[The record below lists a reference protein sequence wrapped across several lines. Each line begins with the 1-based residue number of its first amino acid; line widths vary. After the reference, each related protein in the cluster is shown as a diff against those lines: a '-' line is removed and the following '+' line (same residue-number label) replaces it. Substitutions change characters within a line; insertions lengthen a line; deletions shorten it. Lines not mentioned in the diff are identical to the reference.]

1 MAGVLDYTKYL
12 TTLQTVTEV
21 GNTFP
26 SNQTTYTYTVGG
38 SGQQGWTATIHW
50 MTLIIDDYTVDANG
64 TPDFSNTRAFGY
76 YPGGSANQY
85 STGTI
90 SLPANMYTGP
100 ILPASTYHAPI
111 TIVNINWTKDGL
123 DYAANLALI
132 QNWEPTVTIND
143 PYLDAAFEP
152 MVNTPSTLTLIG
164 QGRVIYYDDVTFT
177 VVSDIPEQLPA
188 FATATFFWDK
198 AGGRVRLGSAV
209 FNDKTATL
217 TVNTEVIEFTGGTY
231 PIYAEFPGFRQYGP
245 VRSNTLQQVVASAI
259 PLIVQS
265 ESFTPSQEYYYP
277 GETVTYNLTVVQD
290 PNYEAQSEPISN
302 SARMRLSDSGL
313 NVSLIPDTTFKTGAF
328 SNGSINGSFTITSA
342 MIDTALND
350 SDTVRSVT
358 TTTLGPLAYTATIF
372 VNNTHKVITNWD
384 FYRPGRYD
392 AGLTTATFKAAS
404 TVTRTIIAEEF
415 PLTIAVTS
423 TETEPWLGDD
433 VLITVDGR
441 NNRPF
446 QNRISI
452 TASNGTTSTTLATF
466 AYSNANNTYSTTTTI
481 LSTGTWTLQASFPGD
496 LGTNLDYGNLA
507 SVSNTASIRIYPFG
521 VMVPTPRTFIARDF
535 GPRIGPYLSPA
546 STITSWARSQFT
558 LTNTVTYTMRVIA
571 TDGIGGISSYSTT
584 TQWVKNTYNN
594 PIWNRDASLI
604 ALSRNSDMLDP
615 LNWFAVVNIPAGYTV
630 YDQVNMSWPGT
641 VGLPRKINGR
651 FAPITIVHDDQST
664 ATSIISLSIENP
676 EIRLISKNSLTTTI
690 SVDPLVY
697 GPNTLWETIRND
709 FQWWVS
715 PMPQPLSGQII
726 YRNTNTN
733 EIIYNK
739 TVNVQTSTFT
749 INADDFEFQNS
760 GTFGIV
766 AQYQGDDYRSTGTS
780 NIVTANL
787 IRNGNASHSFAFIDP
802 PYYTGE
808 IQDSDYGPGS
818 RSIIINANTST
829 PYYPTAGRDYA
840 SAKPYKIYNPRYP
853 TGEYPY
859 HSVGFNIFK
868 RWTTGTEVQVGD
880 RIEIAY
886 DVLSTGTYAGR
897 VIGEFIL
904 PEFRNVRLP
913 GYPQNTENF
922 YPYWT
927 LGIKTTFT
935 VRGYDRQNDPYD
947 PGVRFDL
954 SPASQSNGLQNFWNG
969 PAQYDKWW
977 RNGGISIDYYKGD
990 TPDIGNNSNAHVNTF
1005 QSPQKINAVLQPM
1018 NGKFDFHYVIN
1029 FTDASKQPPII
1040 NFETRVYAWSNTPID
1055 NPNYYECNLTT
1066 NTLTKIS

>member
-26 SNQTTYTYTVGG
+26 SSQTTYTYTVGG

-111 TIVNINWTKDGL
+111 TIVGINWTKDGL

-143 PYLDAAFEP
+143 PYLDEAFEP
-152 MVNTPSTLTLIG
+152 MVNTPSTLELIG

-217 TVNTEVIEFTGGTY
+217 TVNTEDIEFTGGTY

-290 PNYEAQSEPISN
+290 PNYEAQPEPISN
-302 SARMRLSDSGL
+302 SARMKLSDSGL

-392 AGLTTATFKAAS
+392 QGLTTATFKAAS
-404 TVTRTIIAEEF
+404 TITKTIIAEEF
-415 PLTIAVTS
+415 PLTISVTS

-433 VLITVDGR
+433 VVITVDGR

-446 QNRISI
+446 QNAISV
-452 TASNGTTSTTLATF
+452 TASNGTTSTTLANFT
-466 AYSNANNTYSTTTTI
+466 YSNANNTYSTTTTI

-496 LGTNLDYGNLA
+496 LGTNLDYGNLP

-521 VMVPTPRTFIARDF
+521 IMVPTPRTFIARNL
-535 GPRIGPYLSPA
+535 GVAGIVTA
-546 STITSWARSQFT
+546 WAKSQFT
-558 LTNTVTYTMRVIA
+558 LTNAVTFSMRLLDR
-571 TDGIGGISSYSTT
+571 DGVSGYRNFVSTGT
-584 TQWVKNTYNN
+584 WVKNTYNN
-594 PIWNRDASLI
+594 PIWNQEQQLI
-604 ALSRNSDMLDP
+604 DRCRNADMLDP
-615 LNWFAVVNIPAGYTV
+615 LNWF
-630 YDQVNMSWPGT
+630 
-641 VGLPRKINGR
+641 L
-651 FAPITIVHDDQST
+651 
-664 ATSIISLSIENP
+664 L
-676 EIRLISKNSLTTTI
+676 
-690 SVDPLVY
+690 
-697 GPNTLWETIRND
+697 
-709 FQWWVS
+709 
-715 PMPQPLSGQII
+715 
-726 YRNTNTN
+726 
-733 EIIYNK
+733 
-739 TVNVQTSTFT
+739 
-749 INADDFEFQNS
+749 
-760 GTFGIV
+760 
-766 AQYQGDDYRSTGTS
+766 
-780 NIVTANL
+780 
-787 IRNGNASHSFAFIDP
+787 
-802 PYYTGE
+802 
-808 IQDSDYGPGS
+808 
-818 RSIIINANTST
+818 
-829 PYYPTAGRDYA
+829 
-840 SAKPYKIYNPRYP
+840 
-853 TGEYPY
+853 
-859 HSVGFNIFK
+859 
-868 RWTTGTEVQVGD
+868 
-880 RIEIAY
+880 
-886 DVLSTGTYAGR
+886 
-897 VIGEFIL
+897 
-904 PEFRNVRLP
+904 
-913 GYPQNTENF
+913 
-922 YPYWT
+922 
-927 LGIKTTFT
+927 
-935 VRGYDRQNDPYD
+935 
-947 PGVRFDL
+947 
-954 SPASQSNGLQNFWNG
+954 
-969 PAQYDKWW
+969 
-977 RNGGISIDYYKGD
+977 
-990 TPDIGNNSNAHVNTF
+990 
-1005 QSPQKINAVLQPM
+1005 
-1018 NGKFDFHYVIN
+1018 
-1029 FTDASKQPPII
+1029 
-1040 NFETRVYAWSNTPID
+1040 
-1055 NPNYYECNLTT
+1055 
-1066 NTLTKIS
+1066 

>member
-26 SNQTTYTYTVGG
+26 SSQTTYTYTVGG

-111 TIVNINWTKDGL
+111 TIVGINWTKDGL

-143 PYLDAAFEP
+143 PYLDEAFEP
-152 MVNTPSTLTLIG
+152 MVNTPSTLELIG

-217 TVNTEVIEFTGGTY
+217 TVNTEDIEFTGGTY

-290 PNYEAQSEPISN
+290 PNYEAQPEPISN
-302 SARMRLSDSGL
+302 SARMKLSDSGL

-392 AGLTTATFKAAS
+392 QGLTTATFKAAS
-404 TVTRTIIAEEF
+404 TITKTIIAEEF
-415 PLTIAVTS
+415 PLTISVTS

-433 VLITVDGR
+433 VVITVDGR

-446 QNRISI
+446 QNAISV
-452 TASNGTTSTTLATF
+452 TASNGTTSTTLANFT
-466 AYSNANNTYSTTTTI
+466 YSNANNTYSTTTTI

-496 LGTNLDYGNLA
+496 LGTNLDYGNLP

-521 VMVPTPRTFIARDF
+521 IMVPTPRTFIARNL
-535 GPRIGPYLSPA
+535 GVAGIVTA
-546 STITSWARSQFT
+546 WAKSQFT
-558 LTNTVTYTMRVIA
+558 LTNAVTFSMRLLDR
-571 TDGIGGISSYSTT
+571 DGVSGYRNFVSTGT
-584 TQWVKNTYNN
+584 WVKNTYNN
-594 PIWNRDASLI
+594 PIWNQEQQLI
-604 ALSRNSDMLDP
+604 DRCRNADMLDP
-615 LNWFAVVNIPAGYTV
+615 LNWFSTVNIPAGYSY
-630 YDQVNMSWPGT
+630 YDGLTMTWEGT
-641 VGLPRKINGR
+641 VGLPRKINGK
-651 FAPITIVHDDQST
+651 FAPITVVHDNQST

-697 GPNTLWETIRND
+697 GPNTLWETLRNNSNP
-709 FQWWVS
+709 WS
-715 PMPQPLSGQII
+715 GEPICPLLVGQFI

-749 INADDFEFQNS
+749 INADDFTTQNT

-766 AQYQGDDYRSTGTS
+766 AQYQGDDFRTTGTS
-780 NIVTANL
+780 NIVIADL
-787 IRNGNASHSFAFIDP
+787 IRTGNVSHSFGFVDVSSYEGQA
-802 PYYTGE
+802 TVT
-808 IQDSDYGPGS
+808 
-818 RSIIINANTST
+818 ANTST
-829 PYYPTAGRDYA
+829 PYYPVSGRDYQGLY
-840 SAKPYKIYNPRYP
+840 YKVYDPRYV
-853 TGEYPY
+853 TGEYPPT
-859 HSVGFNIFK
+859 SVAFNIFK
-868 RWTTGTEVQVGD
+868 RYSTGTEVQVGD

-886 DVLSTGTYAGR
+886 DVLTTGTYAGR
-897 VIGEFIL
+897 VIGEFVL

-913 GYPQNTENF
+913 GHPQNADNF

-935 VRGYDRQNDPYD
+935 VRGYDRVNDPYD
-947 PGVRFDL
+947 PGVRFDFGTGNQIL
-954 SPASQSNGLQNFWNG
+954 NRWNG
-969 PAQYDKWW
+969 PAQYAENFWFC
-977 RNGGISIDYYKGD
+977 NGISIDYYKGD
-990 TPDIGNNSNAHVNTF
+990 TPDIGNSSNAHVNTW
-1005 QSPQKINAVLQPM
+1005 QTPYKLNGVMQPLKT
-1018 NGKFDFHYVIN
+1018 KFDFHYVIN
-1029 FTDASKQPPII
+1029 YTDASQQPPII
-1040 NFETRVYAWSNTPID
+1040 NFETRVYAWSNCPID

>member
-26 SNQTTYTYTVGG
+26 SSQTTYTYTVGG

-152 MVNTPSTLTLIG
+152 MVNTPSTLNLIG

-177 VVSDIPEQLPA
+177 VVSDIPEQLPT
-188 FATATFFWDK
+188 FARATFFWDK
-198 AGGRVRLGSAV
+198 SGGRVNLGSAG

-217 TVNTEVIEFTGGTY
+217 TVNTEDIGFTGGTY

-259 PLIVQS
+259 PLIVS
-265 ESFTPSQEYYYP
+265 TSSFTPSQEYYYP
-277 GETVTYNLTVVQD
+277 GETVTYSLTVVQD

-302 SARMRLSDSGL
+302 SVGMKLSDSGL

-446 QNRISI
+446 QNAISV
-452 TASNGTTSTTLATF
+452 TASNGTTSTTLANFT
-466 AYSNANNTYSTTTTI
+466 YSNANNTYSTTTTI

-521 VMVPTPRTFIARDF
+521 VMVPTPRVFLFRD
-535 GPRIGPYLSPA
+535 PYDGG
-546 STITSWARSQFT
+546 TVTTWAKSQFT
-558 LTNTVTYTMRVIA
+558 LTNTVTYTMKLLHRLDAYGNSRVE
-571 TDGIGGISSYSTT
+571 DYTT
-584 TQWVKNTYNN
+584 TTNWQ
-594 PIWNRDASLI
+594 RDLT
-604 ALSRNSDMLDP
+604 MP
-615 LNWFAVVNIPAGYTV
+615 GNWYATVNLPTDNWRAGPSYQY
-630 YDQVNMSWPGT
+630 YDELTMSWPGT

-651 FAPITIVHDDQST
+651 FAPITIVWVDQPHPPVLVN
-664 ATSIISLSIENP
+664 LSIENS
-676 EIRLISKNSLTTTI
+676 EIRLVSKNSITTI
-690 SVDPLVY
+690 LSVDPDIY
-697 GPNTLWETIRND
+697 GPNKYWEQFRTSANTD
-709 FQWWVS
+709 
-715 PMPQPLSGQII
+715 MSGQII

-739 TVNVQTSTFT
+739 TVNVQTSTFI
-749 INADDFEFQNS
+749 INADDFTTQNT

-787 IRNGNASHSFAFIDP
+787 IRTGNVSHSFAFNDP
-802 PYYTGE
+802 IGWTSGPPQVYDG
-808 IQDSDYGPGS
+808 GPGA
-818 RSIIINANTST
+818 RPIIINATTST
-829 PYYPTAGRDYA
+829 PNYPVSGRDYA
-840 SAKPYKIYNPRYP
+840 SGYPYKVYYPRYP

-859 HSVGFNIFK
+859 HQVGFNIFK
-868 RWTTGTEVQVGD
+868 RYSTGTEVQVGD

-897 VIGEFIL
+897 VIGEFVL

-913 GYPQNTENF
+913 GQPQNADNF

-935 VRGYDRQNDPYD
+935 VRGYDRINDPYD
-947 PGVRFDL
+947 PGVRWDFAQQSYQL
-954 SPASQSNGLQNFWNG
+954 MNYWNSPEPDGGRWFNS
-969 PAQYDKWW
+969 Y
-977 RNGGISIDYYKGD
+977 GISIVYSKGD
-990 TPDIGNNSNAHVNTF
+990 TPDIGNSSNANVNTW
-1005 QSPQKINAVLQPM
+1005 QTPHKLNGVMQPLKT
-1018 NGKFDFHYVIN
+1018 KFDFNYVIN
-1029 FTDASKQPPII
+1029 YTDAAPQPPII
-1040 NFETRVYAWSNTPID
+1040 NFETRVVAYSNCPID

>member
-1 MAGVLDYTKYL
+1 MAGVLDYKKYL

-26 SNQTTYTYTVGG
+26 SSQTTYTYTVGG
-38 SGQQGWTATIHW
+38 SGQQGWTATIQW
-50 MTLIIDDYTVDANG
+50 MTLIIDDYTVDSSG
-64 TPDFSNTRAFGY
+64 TPDFSNTRVFGY

-90 SLPANMYTGP
+90 SFPANMYTGP

-111 TIVNINWTKDGL
+111 TVVNINWVKEGV
-123 DYAANLALI
+123 DYAANIALI
-132 QNWEPTVTIND
+132 QNWEPGVTIND

-152 MVNTPSTLTLIG
+152 MINTPSTLELIG

-188 FATATFFWDK
+188 FATATFFWDDP
-198 AGGRVRLGSAV
+198 GGRVRLGSAG

-217 TVNTEVIEFTGGTY
+217 TVNTEDIGFTGGTY

-265 ESFTPSQEYYYP
+265 ESFTPSQEYYFT
-277 GETVTYNLTVVQD
+277 GESVNYSLTVVQD

-302 SARMRLSDSGL
+302 SVSMKLSDSGL

-328 SNGSINGSFTITSA
+328 FNGSVNGSFTITSA
-342 MIDTALND
+342 MIDTALID

-392 AGLTTATFKAAS
+392 AGFTTATFKAAS
-404 TVTRTIIAEEF
+404 TITKTIIAEEF
-415 PLTIAVTS
+415 PLTISVTS

-433 VLITVDGR
+433 VVITVDGR
-441 NNRPF
+441 NNRLF
-446 QNRISI
+446 QNNISI
-452 TASNGTTSTTLATF
+452 TASNGSTSTTLATF

-496 LGTNLDYGNLA
+496 LGTNLDYGNLP

-535 GPRIGPYLSPA
+535 GPRIGPFLSPA

-651 FAPITIVHDDQST
+651 FAPITIVHDSQST

-676 EIRLISKNSLTTTI
+676 EIRLVSKNSLTTTI

-697 GPNTLWETIRND
+697 GPNTLWETIRAPAT
-709 FQWWVS
+709 WWVS
-715 PMPQPLSGQII
+715 PMPEPLSGQII

-766 AQYQGDDYRSTGTS
+766 AQYQGDDFRTTGTS
-780 NIVTANL
+780 NIVTADL
-787 IRNGNASHSFAFIDP
+787 IRTGNASHSFSFVTISQPGDGRSYVSPTSQNPWIPKSGYYAFNI
-802 PYYTGE
+802 Y
-808 IQDSDYGPGS
+808 
-818 RSIIINANTST
+818 
-829 PYYPTAGRDYA
+829 RDFGTYQ
-840 SAKPYKIYNPRYP
+840 
-853 TGEYPY
+853 TGEYSPTE
-859 HSVGFNIFK
+859 VGYNIVK
-868 RWTTGTEVQVGD
+868 RYSTGTEVQVGD
-880 RIEIAY
+880 RVEIAY
-886 DVLSTGTYAGR
+886 DVLSTGTYSGR
-897 VIGEFIL
+897 VAGQFVL
-904 PEFRNVRLP
+904 PDFRRVPVP
-913 GYPQNTENF
+913 GYV
-922 YPYWT
+922 YPTQDIWH
-927 LGIKTTFT
+927 LGIKVTYT
-935 VRGYDRQNDPYD
+935 VRRGGQENNPYEPGIRWEFNQDGLYNVHSNIPWPEGPYAGFIYLRNRLPSAKFYKGPNVPNGFPFEYPGAQSSTFSYVLPLPPYARTSVPAFDIGYD
-947 PGVRFDL
+947 L
-954 SPASQSNGLQNFWNG
+954 T
-969 PAQYDKWW
+969 
-977 RNGGISIDYYKGD
+977 I
-990 TPDIGNNSNAHVNTF
+990 
-1005 QSPQKINAVLQPM
+1005 
-1018 NGKFDFHYVIN
+1018 
-1029 FTDASKQPPII
+1029 TDEHKEYAPPII
-1040 NFETRVYAWSNTPID
+1040 NIETRLYCITQSLVD
-1055 NPNYYECNLTT
+1055 NPNYYEINLTT
-1066 NTLTKIS
+1066 NTLTKTS